1 MDRSRR
7 LFALPVIVAL
17 ALALGCAGPRIPAPI
32 EGIPLCPDFT
42 VGRTL
47 MAGSL
52 RFPVRLRVLDGK
64 TLLFK
69 TVISGLRHPEDPRP
83 QSYIADDNASYTV
96 EWAQCSNPRAPRPVT
111 EPATGPKAHD
121 KAKPRG
127 EGEGTYEC
135 GEATIYK
142 ADGVLATRKGNKAS
156 HVITFL
162 PPPNPAC
169 WVDEAAP
176 PAEVDAGAVPTV
188 TADAGAALPE
198 ATDAGAAPVTTDAGA
213 TPVTAADAGAKK

>member
-1 MDRSRR
+1 MNRPRR
-7 LFALPVIVAL
+7 LFALPALSAL

-32 EGIPLCPDFT
+32 EGLPVCPDFS
-42 VGRTL
+42 VGHTK

-69 TVISGLRHPEDPRP
+69 TVISGLRHPDDPRP

-96 EWAQCSNPRAPRPVT
+96 EWAQCNNPRAPRAVT
-111 EPATGPKAHD
+111 EIQAAAPKGRD
-121 KAKPRG
+121 KVR
-127 EGEGTYEC
+127 ESETSNYEC
-135 GEATIYK
+135 GEGTVYK
-142 ADGVLATRKGNKAS
+142 ADAVLATRKGDKAS

-169 WVDEAAP
+169 WVDEAGPP
-176 PAEVDAGAVPTV
+176 PAV
-188 TADAGAALPE
+188 AAAPV
-198 ATDAGAAPVTTDAGA
+198 DAGAAPVDAGGS
-213 TPVTAADAGAKK
+213 TVDAGGSTVDAGGGSAKN